1 MMQQLGKGVVGLVIW
16 IFLYAVMVVFQP
28 FIFQTQLAPL
38 ITVDPSE
45 WISIYRKNT
54 LVLAGVSGLS
64 TFLWLGWALWKERK
78 TLSTKQLNQ
87 NINFWLMLLSLQM
100 FIALGF
106 SYRYSQT
113 IPEPMPAIWN
123 TLFSLLNIFVFYW
136 VTTAIITP
144 GQLEESVPLSQIKI
158 LAIIRE
164 KINPWKE

>member
-1 MMQQLGKGVVGLVIW
+1 MMQQLLKGVGGLVIW

-45 WISIYRKNT
+45 WMIIYRKNT

-78 TLSTKQLNQ
+78 TLSTKQLQ
-87 NINFWLMLLSLQM
+87 QTMNFWWMLLGLQM
-100 FIALGF
+100 SIALGGF

-144 GQLEESVPLSQIKI
+144 GQLEHSVPLSQIKI

-164 KINPWKE
+164 KINPWE